1 MSGAIIAYYK
11 KWEILILS
19 LLAPWP
25 EVKELLK
32 EVNSELSGEDLIYE
46 PEKGEELIQRLS
58 VKMGRTKEHIKAWIE
73 SVSANTRPS
82 F

>member
-32 EVNSELSGEDLIYE
+32 EVNSELSDEDLIYE

-58 VKMGRTKEHIKAWIE
+58 VKMGRTKAH
-73 SVSANTRPS
+73 
-82 F
+82 

>member
-19 LLAPWP
+19 LQAPWP

-32 EVNSELSGEDLIYE
+32 EVNSELSDEDLIYE

-58 VKMGRTKEHIKAWIE
+58 VKMGRTKAH
-73 SVSANTRPS
+73 
-82 F
+82 

>member
-1 MSGAIIAYYK
+1 MSGAIIADYK

-32 EVNSELSGEDLIYE
+32 EVNSELSDEDLIYE
-46 PEKGEELIQRLS
+46 PEKER
-58 VKMGRTKEHIKAWIE
+58 
-73 SVSANTRPS
+73 N
-82 F
+82 